1 MISTT
6 LSFRLLIRS
15 PAFSKMLLIL
25 PSVVFI
31 FVIVFFNS
39 AWYFLI
45 FSVPVAVLTV
55 FIHSSEFGKHI
66 YDHYLNTLSDRLLIL
81 LSFNSFYNVFSCS
94 LICDI
99 FLCLLILPL
108 CVSLYKLVQLHF
120 TVLKECS
127 YVGDVLWGPEIHH

>member
-31 FVIVFFNS
+31 FHIIVFFNS

-45 FSVPVAVLTV
+45 FSVPVEVLTV

-66 YDHYLNTLSDRLLIL
+66 YDHYLSTLSDRLLIL
-81 LSFNSFYNVFSCS
+81 LSFNSFYNVFSVLSFVIYSSVSSFCH
-94 LICDI
+94 IV
-99 FLCLLILPL
+99 FLCI
-108 CVSLYKLVQLHF
+108 K
-120 TVLKECS
+120 
-127 YVGDVLWGPEIHH
+127 